1 MVQESFF
8 QPFNKWAMIVG
19 SFKAPVNSS
28 WEKQGVLNRL
38 ELAQGAGILVGSF
51 YKVAK
56 IIIYFANYQSVL
68 ESMI

>member
-8 QPFNKWAMIVG
+8 QPFNKWGMIVG

-28 WEKQGVLNRL
+28 WEKQGVLNKL

-51 YKVAK
+51 
-56 IIIYFANYQSVL
+56 
-68 ESMI
+68 